1 MSVISGIKKK
11 MLSNTKNINR
21 ALFLCNP
28 GLGDNID
35 MIGAVRYFSQFHTQI
50 DVPCHKHNIQTLS
63 DFYSDDPKVVLIPI
77 EEDFCNKHW
86 MDQKFASV
94 NQLELIEYN
103 PSDYVTVYRS
113 GFCKY
118 PRNLT
123 WPDSN
128 IPKCFYMDLG
138 LDPSIGHSY
147 FHISENKKSQLL
159 YNKIKHIPYIFTHQK
174 SSNNFTPL
182 IRWDINKTFTI
193 DPNVN
198 LYPEGHQW
206 HELASHF
213 VNKPFPHYTDTIIH
227 ASELHIVNSSFRCL
241 SAHLPLEATV
251 KKCYARETG
260 DHIPEWTFIRHNPT
274 LPLQ

>member
-1 MSVISGIKKK
+1 MSVISSIKKK
-11 MLSNTKNINR
+11 MTLNIPNTNR

-50 DVPCHKHNIQTLS
+50 HVPCYKHNINTLS
-63 DFYSDDPKVVLIPI
+63 YFYSDDPKVILIPI
-77 EEDFCNKHW
+77 EEDFSNKYW
-86 MDQKFASV
+86 KNSDTSK
-94 NQLELIEYN
+94 QLELIEYN

-118 PRNLT
+118 PHTLT
-123 WPDSN
+123 WPDYN

-147 FHISENKKSQLL
+147 FHIPENKNSKLL
-159 YNKIKHIPYIFTHQK
+159 YNKINNIPYIFTHQK
-174 SSNNFTPL
+174 SSSIFTPL
-182 IRWDINKTFTI
+182 IRWDINQTFTI
-193 DPNVN
+193 DPNMN
-198 LYPEGHQW
+198 LYPEGHRW

-227 ASELHIVNSSFRCL
+227 ASELHITNSSFRCL
-241 SAHLPLEATV
+241 ASHLPLKASV

-260 DHIPEWTFIRHNPT
+260 EYIPEWTFIYQNPT
-274 LPLQ
+274 SPSS

>member
-1 MSVISGIKKK
+1 
-11 MLSNTKNINR
+11 MLSNTKNISR

-50 DVPCHKHNIQTLS
+50 DVPCHKHNIKTLS

-77 EEDFCNKHW
+77 EEDFYSKFWNSPKIV
-86 MDQKFASV
+86 DQ
-94 NQLELIEYN
+94 LDLIEYN
-103 PSDYVTVYRS
+103 PSYYVTVYRA

-147 FHISENKKSQLL
+147 FHIAENKKSQLL
-159 YNKIKHIPYIFTHQK
+159 YNKIKDIPYIFTHQK
-174 SSNNFTPL
+174 SSSIFTPL

-198 LYPEGHQW
+198 LYSEGHEW

-260 DHIPEWTFIRHNPT
+260 EHIPEWTFIRHNPT